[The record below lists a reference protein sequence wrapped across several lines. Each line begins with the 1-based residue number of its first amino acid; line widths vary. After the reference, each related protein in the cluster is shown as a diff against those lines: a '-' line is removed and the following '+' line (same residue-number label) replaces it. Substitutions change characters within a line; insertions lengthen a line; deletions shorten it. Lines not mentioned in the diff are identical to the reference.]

1 MEDKNNHPSIKRYK
15 ERKASEKSNTKASK
29 LSAVQLR
36 KMCLELGADDVG
48 FVDISH
54 PALANQKADIL
65 KVFPWAKTLISFV
78 GRMNRENL
86 RSPARSI
93 ASIELQQVEKRVN
106 HVAHTLV
113 ASLDR
118 KGVRAAAPAAGFPM
132 ETDQWPGKMQVVSH
146 KPIAEA
152 AGLGKTGLHRN
163 IIHPVFGSFVL
174 LNTVLIDAEVDE
186 YSTTLD
192 YSPCINC
199 KLCSVT
205 CPTGAIG
212 ADGVFN
218 SINCLTHTY
227 REMLGGFTDWV
238 ENIADSKNAIEYRS
252 KVSDTDTVSRW
263 QSLTYGP
270 CYKSVYCMAVCPAGD
285 DVISE
290 YLDDKKNFIET
301 VVKPLQQKTENV
313 YVLPGSDAESH
324 VLSKFPHKK
333 LIRVGNGVRPQ
344 SVSAFITSMSPA
356 FQRNKSEGLSA
367 TYHFTFTGSEQVKA
381 TVVIKNKTLQ
391 VDHGHIGSPDVQ
403 VVADSSIWLRVLH
416 KETPIVKQIILRKIR
431 VKGAL
436 KLLAAFGECFA

>member
-1 MEDKNNHPSIKRYK
+1 MEDKNNHPTIKRYN
-15 ERKASEKSNTKASK
+15 ERKLSVEPNVRVSK
-29 LSAVQLR
+29 LNALQLR
-36 KMCLELGADDVG
+36 EMCLELGADDVG

-65 KVFPWAKTLISFV
+65 KVFPWTKTLISFV

-106 HVAHTLV
+106 HVAHTLA

-118 KGVRAAAPAAGFPM
+118 KGIRAAAPAAGFPM

-152 AGLGKTGLHRN
+152 AGLGKMGLHRN

-186 YSTTLD
+186 YSSPLD

-199 KLCSVT
+199 KLCSVA

-212 ADGVFN
+212 SDGAFN

-227 REMLGGFTDWV
+227 RELLGGFTDWV

-252 KVSDTDTVSRW
+252 KVSDSDTVSRW
-263 QSLTYGP
+263 QSLAYGP
-270 CYKSVYCMAVCPAGD
+270 CYKSVYCIAVCPAGD
-285 DVISE
+285 EVISE
-290 YLDDKKNFIET
+290 YLDDKKKFIET

-333 LIRVGNGVRPQ
+333 LIRVGNGVRPP
-344 SVSAFITSMSPA
+344 SIAAFIDSMSLA
-356 FQRNKSEGLSA
+356 FQRNKSEGLCA
-367 TYHFTFTGSEQVKA
+367 TYHFTFRGSEQVKA
-381 TVVIKNKTLQ
+381 TVVIKDKTIQ
-391 VDHGHIGSPDVQ
+391 VEHGHIGIPDVQ
-403 VVADSSIWLRVLH
+403 VDADSATWLRVLH

-431 VKGAL
+431 VKGPL
-436 KLLAAFGECFA
+436 KLFTAFGGCFA